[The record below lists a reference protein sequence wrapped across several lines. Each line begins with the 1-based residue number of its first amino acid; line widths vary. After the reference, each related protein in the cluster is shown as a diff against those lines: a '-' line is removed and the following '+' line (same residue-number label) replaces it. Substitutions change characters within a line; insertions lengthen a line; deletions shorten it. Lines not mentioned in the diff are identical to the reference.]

1 MRLPI
6 GVRYFF
12 LLVTMLFNPAYH
24 KKIKKRIVSF
34 INIAIWSVVLDEGSK
49 FLFFAAF
56 FAREAL

>member
-1 MRLPI
+1 M
-6 GVRYFF
+6 RYFF
-12 LLVTMLFNPAYH
+12 RSVTMLFNLAYH